1 MINDAEDDLK
11 DWRLELDDL
20 TSLDNTAIPDPTN
33 QQQKGG
39 EGSVVEDAAT
49 PKHPAVQRTESN
61 VEGSRISSGTSV
73 ATGPVGQSY
82 VGNEAPNAVPG

>member
-1 MINDAEDDLK
+1 MNDAEDDLK

-20 TSLDNTAIPDPTN
+20 PSLDNTMPNSTT
-33 QQQKGG
+33 QHQKGG
-39 EGSVVEDAAT
+39 DHTILRGDSEAEHHTSG
-49 PKHPAVQRTESN
+49 VQGAESIAD
-61 VEGSRISSGTSV
+61 GSRISSGTSV